1 MIEQIAECRLNLET
15 AVGREKDMQGIGVHG
30 ESEKLVVYAMD
41 GVYAG
46 NAGAIPCHLIGDE
59 SFFWFARCVKNLRGL
74 S

>member
-1 MIEQIAECRLNLET
+1 
-15 AVGREKDMQGIGVHG
+15 MQGIGVHG

-46 NAGAIPCHLIGDE
+46 NAGAIPCHLTGDE